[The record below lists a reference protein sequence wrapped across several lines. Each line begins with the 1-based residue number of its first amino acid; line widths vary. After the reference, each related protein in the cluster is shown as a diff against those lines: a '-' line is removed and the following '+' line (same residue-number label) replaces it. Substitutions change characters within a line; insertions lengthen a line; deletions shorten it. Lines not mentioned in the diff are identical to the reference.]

1 MKHATRPIILAAGL
15 LFMVVAP
22 LLAGDVYLKNGNHLS
37 GAIVSMS
44 EGKLVLETDFA
55 GRLTIDWNHVEQLS
69 TDAPLTVVMEEG
81 ATLIGIAR
89 PSTVP
94 NRLLLNG
101 ESILDPLMIELS
113 KVKAIN
119 PPDERPVKLSG
130 RINVGLNKTSGNTD
144 LENAHVDL
152 EFLART
158 VSHRVTLGGA
168 YNRSSEDSRKTE
180 DNAMGRLKHDYFLT
194 RELYWYLK
202 GMVERD
208 DFKEISL
215 RTTLGPGVGYQFFE
229 GELMNLSVEAGPSYV
244 YTNYAGGGQDDS
256 VSGRWGVKFDRFFF
270 EKLFQYYFTNEGYI
284 SASDTSDVFMYT
296 KTGLRFPLRSGFS
309 VNAGFEW
316 DWDNQPAEDTNKSDY
331 RYILSLGYGF

>member
-1 MKHATRPIILAAGL
+1 
-15 LFMVVAP
+15 
-22 LLAGDVYLKNGNHLS
+22 
-37 GAIVSMS
+37 
-44 EGKLVLETDFA
+44 
-55 GRLTIDWNHVEQLS
+55 
-69 TDAPLTVVMEEG
+69 VVMEEG

-130 RINVGLNKTSGNTD
+130 RINVGLNKASGNTD
-144 LENAHVDL
+144 MENAHVDL

-194 RELYWYLK
+194 RELYWYLN

-270 EKLFQYYFTNEGYI
+270 EKLFQYYFSSEGYV
-284 SASDTSDVFMYT
+284 SASDSSDVFMFT
-296 KTGLRFPLRSGFS
+296 RTGLRFPIRGGLSL
-309 VNAGFEW
+309 NAGFEW
-316 DWDNQPAEDTNKSDY
+316 DWDNIPAEGADKSDY
-331 RYILSLGYGF
+331 RYILSIGYGF